1 GDRGAIEFAR
11 AHGLAGAELRAA
23 NNLGT
28 YLLDVDPGE
37 ARRILEAAMELAE
50 RIGDRENLEK
60 LLFVAIPRLSNGDW
74 QAAREVVDRLRED
87 MPNLDYL
94 PIASANAQMLAW
106 SGDHDGAAGQ
116 VEKMQARL
124 ALSEE
129 GTQDAFAVWITAVW
143 VARAGAD
150 LDRAQ

>member
-1 GDRGAIEFAR
+1 
-11 AHGLAGAELRAA
+11 

-60 LLFVAIPRLSNGDW
+60 LSFVAVPRVSGGDW
-74 QAAREVVDRLRED
+74 HAAREIVDRLRDD

-106 SGDHDGAAGQ
+106 SGNLDGAATQ
-116 VEKMQARL
+116 LDKMHDRL

-129 GTQDAFAVWITAVW
+129 GTQDAFAVWITSVW
-143 VARAGAD
+143 VARAREDLAVARRAAEELEVAD
-150 LDRAQ
+150 VFGLQWEA